1 VEFKCGE
8 VGDIVAVHVPMVN
21 HCRGDA
27 RNILG
32 VIINRDISTDIYTI
46 AVKAGV
52 LKGGYSRNQF
62 DLCPLRLLSMSD
74 MNLDKPVSLRSAVAV
89 QSASGVLL
97 NATMLVGKES
107 VKQTDVR
114 ATKQN

>member
-1 VEFKCGE
+1 VAE
-8 VGDIVAVHVPMVN
+8 VMPEIFLVS
-21 HCRGDA
+21 
-27 RNILG
+27 LKT
-32 VIINRDISTDIYTI
+32 DISIEVYTI

-52 LKGGYSRNQF
+52 LKGGYSCNQF
-62 DLCPLRLLSMSD
+62 DLCPQRLLSMSD
-74 MNLDKPVSLRSAVAV
+74 MNLDKPVSLRSAVAA
-89 QSASGVLL
+89 QSASGGQGLL